1 MTTPTKKMTVDERVH
16 RFVEI
21 AIAQDW
27 AIFDD
32 DNAKYRRLY
41 REMDE
46 IRSELKSRPGDQRRV
61 LVQLYDHPNIQ
72 VRLKAALST
81 MALAPNAVRPV
92 LEKIAKSGAYPQAA
106 DAGFALDRLDG
117 HPVVP
122 GTPLD
127 LD

>member
-1 MTTPTKKMTVDERVH
+1 MTKVNLKSMSVDELAH

-27 AIFDD
+27 ALFEDAI
-32 DNAKYRRLY
+32 AKYKRLY

-61 LVQLYDHPNIQ
+61 LIQLYDHPNIQ

-81 MALAPNAVRPV
+81 LALAPDAVRPV
-92 LEKIAKSGAYPQAA
+92 LERIAKSGAYPQAA

-117 HPVVP
+117 HPIVP
-122 GTPLD
+122 GIPLD
-127 LD
+127 

>member
-1 MTTPTKKMTVDERVH
+1 MTKVNLKSLSVDDLMR
-16 RFVEI
+16 RFIEI
-21 AIAQDW
+21 AVAQDW

-32 DNAKYRRLY
+32 DNAKYRKLY

-61 LVQLYDHPNIQ
+61 LIQLYDHPNIQ

-92 LEKIAKSGAYPQAA
+92 LERIAKSGAYPQAA
-106 DAGFALDRLDG
+106 DAGFALDRLEG
-117 HPVVP
+117 HPIVP

-127 LD
+127 

>member
-1 MTTPTKKMTVDERVH
+1 MTKVNLKSLSVDDLMR
-16 RFVEI
+16 RFIEI
-21 AIAQDW
+21 AVAQDW

-32 DNAKYRRLY
+32 DNAKYRKLY

-61 LVQLYDHPNIQ
+61 LIQLYDHPNIQ

-92 LEKIAKSGAYPQAA
+92 LERIAKSGAYPQAA

-117 HPVVP
+117 HPIVP

-127 LD
+127 

>member
-1 MTTPTKKMTVDERVH
+1 MTQVDLKSMSVDELVH

-27 AIFDD
+27 AIFEDAH
-32 DNAKYRRLY
+32 AKYNRLY
-41 REMDE
+41 RQMDE
-46 IRSELKSRPGDQRRV
+46 IRTELKSRPGDQRRS

-92 LEKIAKSGAYPQAA
+92 LERIAKSGAYPQAA

-127 LD
+127 

>member
-1 MTTPTKKMTVDERVH
+1 MTKVNLKSMSIDGLVH

-27 AIFDD
+27 AIFEDAT
-32 DNAKYRRLY
+32 AKYNRLY
-41 REMDE
+41 GQMDE

-92 LEKIAKSGAYPQAA
+92 LERIAKSGAYPQAA

-127 LD
+127 

>member
-1 MTTPTKKMTVDERVH
+1 MTNANQKKMTVDELVH

-27 AIFDD
+27 AIFEDAT
-32 DNAKYRRLY
+32 AKYNRLY
-41 REMDE
+41 SQMDE

-92 LEKIAKSGAYPQAA
+92 LERIAKSGAYPQAA
-106 DAGFALDRLDG
+106 DARLALDRLDG
-117 HPVVP
+117 HPIVP

-127 LD
+127 